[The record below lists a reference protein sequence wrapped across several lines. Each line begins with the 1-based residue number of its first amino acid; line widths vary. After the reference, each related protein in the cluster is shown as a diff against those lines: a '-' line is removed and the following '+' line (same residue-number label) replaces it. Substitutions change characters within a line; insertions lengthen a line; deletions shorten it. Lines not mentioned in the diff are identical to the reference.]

1 MILFVHIEIR
11 PRKAN
16 IFRQYSIN
24 YKFIFS
30 NIEKNEQY
38 SAFYQYY
45 SDIQCCV
52 RWDYTHAQKQVLHF
66 DVTTEICA
74 YMVNAEDNK
83 IFLLFQLKS

>member
-1 MILFVHIEIR
+1 MILVVHIEIC

-38 SAFYQYY
+38 PTVYQNY

-52 RWDYTHAQKQVLHF
+52 RWDDTHAQNQVLHF

-74 YMVNAEDNK
+74 YMDK
-83 IFLLFQLKS
+83 CGR